1 MTQLSDTQALILS
14 AAAQR
19 PEHIALPLPDSLR
32 GGAAAKVVGAML
44 AKGFLQEVDADLRK
58 GEPIWRETGDGHGTT
73 LVATDA
79 GLAAI
84 GIEPEDTNTAPVGAD
99 DAPSDAPATD
109 TPTAPEA
116 APKARTPRE
125 GTKQAT
131 LIAMLR
137 APEGATIEE
146 ITSATGWQS
155 HTVRGAIA
163 GALKKKLGL
172 EVTSEK
178 VEGRGRV
185 YRLPA
190 A

>member
-19 PEHIALPLPDSLR
+19 PERIALPLPESLR
-32 GGAAAKVVGAML
+32 GGAAAKVVGAMI
-44 AKGFLQEVDADLRK
+44 AKGLLQEVDADLRK
-58 GEPIWRETGDGHGTT
+58 GEPMWRETGDGHGVT

-84 GIEPEDTNTAPVGAD
+84 GIEPDDANTAPEGATDARIVGA
-99 DAPSDAPATD
+99 APD
-109 TPTAPEA
+109 TPAGPDT
-116 APKARTPRE
+116 APKARTLRE
-125 GTKQAT
+125 GTKQAK

-146 ITSATGWQS
+146 IMVALDWAA
-155 HTVRGAIA
+155 HTIRGAMA

-172 EVTSEK
+172 EVSSEK

-185 YRLPA
+185 YAIR
-190 A
+190 

>member
-19 PEHIALPLPDSLR
+19 PERIALPLPESLR
-32 GGAAAKVVGAML
+32 GGAAAKVVGAMI
-44 AKGFLQEVDADLRK
+44 AKGLLQEVDADLRK
-58 GEPIWRETGDGHGTT
+58 GEPVWRETGDGHGTT

-84 GIEPEDTNTAPVGAD
+84 GIEPDDANTAPVGAT
-99 DAPSDAPATD
+99 DAPTEEVAPDASTGPK
-109 TPTAPEA
+109 TAP
-116 APKARTPRE
+116 KTRTPRE

-137 APEGATIEE
+137 APDGATIEE
-146 ITSATGWQS
+146 IMAATGWLG
-155 HTVRGAIA
+155 HTVRGAMA

-178 VEGRGRV
+178 IEGRGRV
-185 YRLPA
+185 YAIR
-190 A
+190 

>member
-19 PEHIALPLPDSLR
+19 PERIALPLTESLR

-44 AKGFLQEVDADLRK
+44 SNGLLQEVDADLRK
-58 GEPIWRETGDGHGTT
+58 GEPMWRETGNGHGTT

-84 GIEPEDTNTAPVGAD
+84 GIEPEDANTAPVGATV
-99 DAPSDAPATD
+99 APTD
-109 TPTAPEA
+109 EPVPDTASEPDA

-125 GTKQAT
+125 GTKQAK

-137 APEGATIEE
+137 APDGATIEE
-146 ITSATGWQS
+146 IMAATGWLG
-155 HTVRGAIA
+155 HTVRGAMA
-163 GALKKKLGL
+163 GSLKKKLGL
-172 EVTSEK
+172 EVTSDK
-178 VEGRGRV
+178 VEWRGRV
-185 YRLPA
+185 YKLPA

>member
-32 GGAAAKVVGAML
+32 GGAAAKVIGAML
-44 AKGFLQEVDADLRK
+44 AKGFVEEVDADMRK
-58 GEPIWRETGDGHGTT
+58 GEPMWRETGDGHGVT

-84 GIEPEDTNTAPVGAD
+84 GIEPDDTNTAPAGATG
-99 DAPSDAPATD
+99 APTGEPAPD

-116 APKARTPRE
+116 APKARAPRE

-131 LIAMLR
+131 LVAMLR

-146 ITSATGWQS
+146 IMAATGWQS
-155 HTVRGAIA
+155 HTVRGAMA
-163 GALKKKLGL
+163 GALKKKLRL

-178 VEGRGRV
+178 VADRGRV
-185 YRLPA
+185 YKLPA